1 LSVLTNYSTVTLAVR
16 LLYIYF
22 LYAVTSLT
30 LAIVND
36 FDDVCL
42 EESRDFSDCELMCEC
57 GLGSFTSLIRPS
69 SSISQLQRC
78 LTWTMSDSRMFRQDA
93 SLATTVR
100 RPTSPA
106 LSFICNDLLTVI
118 FEFFKSQ

>member
-57 GLGSFTSLIRPS
+57 GLGSSTSLIRPS

-100 RPTSPA
+100 M
-106 LSFICNDLLTVI
+106 V
-118 FEFFKSQ
+118 

>member
-1 LSVLTNYSTVTLAVR
+1 MSILTNYSTVILAVVP

-22 LYAVTSLT
+22 LYAVTSLTGT

-57 GLGSFTSLIRPS
+57 GLHSSTSSIRPS
-69 SSISQLQRC
+69 SSISPLQHC
-78 LTWTMSDSRMFRQDA
+78 LTWTMSDSRMFPQDA
-93 SLATTVR
+93 SSATTVR
-100 RPTSPA
+100 
-106 LSFICNDLLTVI
+106 TV
-118 FEFFKSQ
+118 